1 MKLFVLSL
9 LVVACVVSASELP
22 DDEFIMEIP
31 KGKFCKLP
39 FLLCKPMVIG
49 VRLKTLNF

>member
-22 DDEFIMEIP
+22 DDADEFIMEIP

-49 VRLKTLNF
+49 V